1 MKGRGKPPGRGGGS
15 GKGPSG
21 KGPAGGRPSGRPSA
35 GKGAAA
41 KRPVGPGR
49 SGPPRGRSSDRPG
62 ADRPFAERPREDRVR
77 ADRPKRDDRFRD
89 DGPRRDDR
97 PFRSRRPG
105 ADDRPARDDR
115 PNRTDRPFRS
125 GPAASPA
132 GDERRPTHRGRRPDG
147 EGGVRSFDG
156 APRRGRD
163 DDWGVEEAGWSPEDD
178 LDIAAIEEPS
188 APRRKAD
195 LREER
200 PRTDR
205 PSRPERR
212 DDGRERPLR
221 EQPRGSGPSR
231 DDRHRR
237 PPTPTGPTRAE
248 LKAAATTTLQ
258 TGVQTLT
265 VTADETD
272 MRVDRF
278 LAARFP
284 QLSFSYIQ
292 RIVRKGELRVNG
304 KRAETKDRLEE
315 GQAVRVPPLKL
326 DQARPMSA
334 KVGEDVAGFLASIT
348 LYEDADLI
356 VFAKPAGLSV
366 QGGSGT
372 KKHLDGM
379 LAVLTDADGQRPRL
393 VHRLDKDT
401 SGCLLVAK
409 SRFAAAALAK
419 TFRTRAAR
427 KIYWSVVAGVP
438 KPRQGRVSTYL
449 AKEEREDESF
459 MRLAKH
465 GEKGASHAVS
475 YYAVIDTMAQKLSW
489 LSMKPVTGRTHQLR
503 VHAAEIGHPILGDP
517 KYFKVENWEIPGGI
531 QHKLHLH
538 ARRIVVPHPRGK
550 GTIDVSAP
558 LPPHMEQ
565 TFNLLGW
572 DVSRYDPIVEAP
584 EE

>member
-1 MKGRGKPPGRGGGS
+1 MKGRGKPPGRGSKPGAPA
-15 GKGPSG
+15 GPR
-21 KGPAGGRPSGRPSA
+21 GPARAGSGRPPA
-35 GKGAAA
+35 KGGKPAFAKEGRPAA
-41 KRPVGPGR
+41 KRLPRAAEEADRRPRRGPAPEGEVGRRDERRPRFDRPERGERPARRERPDPSELR
-49 SGPPRGRSSDRPG
+49 SFDGSPRRGR
-62 ADRPFAERPREDRVR
+62 ADDWDLPEPSWSPEADLDMVGFEEERP
-77 ADRPKRDDRFRD
+77 
-89 DGPRRDDR
+89 
-97 PFRSRRPG
+97 SRRP
-105 ADDRPARDDR
+105 ARPARD
-115 PNRTDRPFRS
+115 
-125 GPAASPA
+125 
-132 GDERRPTHRGRRPDG
+132 ERRTRG
-147 EGGVRSFDG
+147 
-156 APRRGRD
+156 
-163 DDWGVEEAGWSPEDD
+163 
-178 LDIAAIEEPS
+178 
-188 APRRKAD
+188 
-195 LREER
+195 
-200 PRTDR
+200 DR
-205 PSRPERR
+205 PSRAAPREGRAERPVRSASPEDRPAPR
-212 DDGRERPLR
+212 RERPAA
-221 EQPRGSGPSR
+221 
-231 DDRHRR
+231 
-237 PPTPTGPTRAE
+237 PPPPAGPTRAE
-248 LKAAATTTLQ
+248 LKAAATETLQ

-265 VTADETD
+265 VTDDEAD

-304 KRAETKDRLEE
+304 RRVETKDRLEA

-348 LYEDADLI
+348 LYEDADVL
-356 VFAKPAGLSV
+356 VLSKPAGLAV

-379 LAVLTDADGQRPRL
+379 LSVLTDEDGQRPRL

-459 MRLAKH
+459 MRIAKH

-503 VHAAEIGHPILGDP
+503 VHAAEIGHPIIGDP
-517 KYFKVENWEIPGGI
+517 KYFDVENWEIPGGI

-538 ARRIVVPHPRGK
+538 ARRLVVPHPRGK

>member
-1 MKGRGKPPGRGGGS
+1 MDAIQEPRSSRRE
-15 GKGPSG
+15 
-21 KGPAGGRPSGRPSA
+21 PAGEPRPARSA
-35 GKGAAA
+35 
-41 KRPVGPGR
+41 
-49 SGPPRGRSSDRPG
+49 
-62 ADRPFAERPREDRVR
+62 
-77 ADRPKRDDRFRD
+77 
-89 DGPRRDDR
+89 
-97 PFRSRRPG
+97 
-105 ADDRPARDDR
+105 DRPARAR
-115 PNRTDRPFRS
+115 PSRQ
-125 GPAASPA
+125 
-132 GDERRPTHRGRRPDG
+132 
-147 EGGVRSFDG
+147 G
-156 APRRGRD
+156 APREDSPRGD
-163 DDWGVEEAGWSPEDD
+163 
-178 LDIAAIEEPS
+178 
-188 APRRKAD
+188 APRRDAPRSD
-195 LREER
+195 ER
-200 PRTDR
+200 TPRR
-205 PSRPERR
+205 V
-212 DDGRERPLR
+212 
-221 EQPRGSGPSR
+221 
-231 DDRHRR
+231 
-237 PPTPTGPTRAE
+237 PPAPPPAGPTRAE
-248 LKAAATTTLQ
+248 LKAAATDTLQ

-265 VTADETD
+265 VTEDEND

-304 KRAETKDRLEE
+304 RRVETKDRLEA

-326 DQARPMSA
+326 DQVRPMSA

-348 LYEDADLI
+348 LYEDADVMVLS
-356 VFAKPAGLSV
+356 KPAGLAV

-379 LAVLTDADGQRPRL
+379 LAVLTDEDGQRPRL

-427 KIYWSVVAGVP
+427 KIYWAVVAGVP

-459 MRLAKH
+459 MRIAKH

-475 YYAVIDTMAQKLSW
+475 YYAVIDTMATKMSW

-517 KYFKVENWEIPGGI
+517 KYFQVENWEIPGGI

>member
-1 MKGRGKPPGRGGGS
+1 MKGRGKPPGRGSKPGAPA
-15 GKGPSG
+15 GPR
-21 KGPAGGRPSGRPSA
+21 GPARAGSGRPPA
-35 GKGAAA
+35 KGGKPAFAKEGRPAA
-41 KRPVGPGR
+41 KRPPRSPEEADSRPRRGPEGEAGR
-49 SGPPRGRSSDRPG
+49 RDERRPRFDGPDR
-62 ADRPFAERPREDRVR
+62 AERPARRERPDPSELRSFDGSPRRGR
-77 ADRPKRDDRFRD
+77 ADDWDLPEPSWSPEADLDMVGFEEERP
-89 DGPRRDDR
+89 
-97 PFRSRRPG
+97 SRRP
-105 ADDRPARDDR
+105 ARPARD
-115 PNRTDRPFRS
+115 
-125 GPAASPA
+125 
-132 GDERRPTHRGRRPDG
+132 
-147 EGGVRSFDG
+147 
-156 APRRGRD
+156 
-163 DDWGVEEAGWSPEDD
+163 
-178 LDIAAIEEPS
+178 
-188 APRRKAD
+188 
-195 LREER
+195 ER
-200 PRTDR
+200 PSRPDR
-205 PSRPERR
+205 PSRAAPRESRAERPVR
-212 DDGRERPLR
+212 SAPSEDRPAPRRERPAA
-221 EQPRGSGPSR
+221 
-231 DDRHRR
+231 
-237 PPTPTGPTRAE
+237 PPPAGPTRAE
-248 LKAAATTTLQ
+248 LKAAATETLQ

-265 VTADETD
+265 VTDDEAD

-304 KRAETKDRLEE
+304 RRVETKDRLEA

-348 LYEDADLI
+348 LYEDADVL
-356 VFAKPAGLSV
+356 VLSKPAGLAV

-379 LAVLTDADGQRPRL
+379 LAVLTDEDGQRPRL

-459 MRLAKH
+459 MRIAKH

-503 VHAAEIGHPILGDP
+503 VHAAEIGHPIIGDP
-517 KYFKVENWEIPGGI
+517 KYFDVENWEIPGGI

-538 ARRIVVPHPRGK
+538 ARRLVVPHPRGK

>member
-1 MKGRGKPPGRGGGS
+1 MKGRGKPPGRGPVDRGAKRAG
-15 GKGPSG
+15 G
-21 KGPAGGRPSGRPSA
+21 KGPAKGPAKGPSKGPGKPRSRSA
-35 GKGAAA
+35 GPAG
-41 KRPVGPGR
+41 
-49 SGPPRGRSSDRPG
+49 
-62 ADRPFAERPREDRVR
+62 
-77 ADRPKRDDRFRD
+77 
-89 DGPRRDDR
+89 DGPRRPPAKRPPFAAEAERAPRGPVRSQRPFARPDDR
-97 PFRSRRPG
+97 
-105 ADDRPARDDR
+105 
-115 PNRTDRPFRS
+115 RT
-125 GPAASPA
+125 
-132 GDERRPTHRGRRPDG
+132 DERRPDDHGPDERRVGRPRRERVRREPT
-147 EGGVRSFDG
+147 ELRSFDG
-156 APRRGRD
+156 SPRRGRS
-163 DDWGVEEAGWSPEDD
+163 DDWDIADAAWSPEAD
-178 LDIAAIEEPS
+178 LDIDAIEEPRS
-188 APRRKAD
+188 TRREPAEERRPARSEGRPARARPPREDAPRREA
-195 LREER
+195 
-200 PRTDR
+200 PR
-205 PSRPERR
+205 S
-212 DDGRERPLR
+212 
-221 EQPRGSGPSR
+221 
-231 DDRHRR
+231 DDRAEHAPRR
-237 PPTPTGPTRAE
+237 APAPPPAGPTRAE
-248 LKAAATTTLQ
+248 LKAAATDTLQ

-265 VTADETD
+265 VTEDEND

-304 KRAETKDRLEE
+304 RRVETKDRLEA

-326 DQARPMSA
+326 DQVRPMSA
-334 KVGEDVAGFLASIT
+334 RVGEDVAGFLASIT
-348 LYEDADLI
+348 LYEDADVMVL
-356 VFAKPAGLSV
+356 AKPAGLAV

-379 LAVLTDADGQRPRL
+379 LDVLTDKDGQRPRL

-427 KIYWSVVAGVP
+427 KIYWAVVAGVP

-459 MRLAKH
+459 MRIAKH
-465 GEKGASHAVS
+465 GERGASHAVS

-517 KYFKVENWEIPGGI
+517 KYFDVENWEIPGGI

-558 LPPHMEQ
+558 LSPHMEQ

>member
-1 MKGRGKPPGRGGGS
+1 LRKPAPHRG
-15 GKGPSG
+15 
-21 KGPAGGRPSGRPSA
+21 
-35 GKGAAA
+35 
-41 KRPVGPGR
+41 
-49 SGPPRGRSSDRPG
+49 
-62 ADRPFAERPREDRVR
+62 EDR
-77 ADRPKRDDRFRD
+77 
-89 DGPRRDDR
+89 
-97 PFRSRRPG
+97 RSLERVRRP
-105 ADDRPARDDR
+105 P
-115 PNRTDRPFRS
+115 PSEQEF
-125 GPAASPA
+125 
-132 GDERRPTHRGRRPDG
+132 
-147 EGGVRSFDG
+147 RSFDD

-163 DDWGVEEAGWSPEDD
+163 DDWGVEDRSWAPEDD
-178 LDIAAIEEPS
+178 LDIAAIEEP
-188 APRRKAD
+188 
-195 LREER
+195 
-200 PRTDR
+200 
-205 PSRPERR
+205 
-212 DDGRERPLR
+212 R
-221 EQPRGSGPSR
+221 EQRRPARKPAGSGE
-231 DDRHRR
+231 RR
-237 PPTPTGPTRAE
+237 PPPRRDEPRRDEPRRRENRRDEPRRDEPRRDEPRRDEPRRAAPVGPTRAE
-248 LKAAATTTLQ
+248 LKAAATATLQ

-265 VTADETD
+265 VTADEAD

-304 KRAETKDRLEE
+304 KRAETKDRLEA

-334 KVGEDVAGFLASIT
+334 KVGEDIAGFLASIT
-348 LYEDADLI
+348 LYEDADVI
-356 VFAKPAGLSV
+356 VFSKPAGLAV

-379 LAVLTDADGQRPRL
+379 LAVLTDEDGQRPRL

-401 SGCLLVAK
+401 SGCILVAK

-459 MRLAKH
+459 MRIAKH
-465 GEKGASHAVS
+465 GETGASHAVS

-503 VHAAEIGHPILGDP
+503 VHAAEIGHPIIGDP
-517 KYFKVENWEIPGGI
+517 KYFDVENWEIPGGI

-538 ARRIVVPHPRGK
+538 ARRLVVPHPRGK

-572 DVSRYDPIVEAP
+572 DVTRYDPIVEAP

>member
-1 MKGRGKPPGRGGGS
+1 MKGRGKPPGRGSKPG
-15 GKGPSG
+15 
-21 KGPAGGRPSGRPSA
+21 GPAGPRGPARAGSGRPPA
-35 GKGAAA
+35 KGGKPAFAKEGRPAA
-41 KRPVGPGR
+41 KRPPRSAEEADRRPRRGPAPEGEAGR
-49 SGPPRGRSSDRPG
+49 RDERRPRFDRP
-62 ADRPFAERPREDRVR
+62 DRGERPAR
-77 ADRPKRDDRFRD
+77 ADRPA
-89 DGPRRDDR
+89 RR
-97 PFRSRRPG
+97 
-105 ADDRPARDDR
+105 
-115 PNRTDRPFRS
+115 
-125 GPAASPA
+125 
-132 GDERRPTHRGRRPDG
+132 ERPDPS
-147 EGGVRSFDG
+147 ELRSFDG
-156 APRRGRD
+156 SPRRGRT
-163 DDWGVEEAGWSPEDD
+163 DDWDLPEPSWSPEAD
-178 LDIAAIEEPS
+178 LDIAGFEEKRPS
-188 APRRKAD
+188 RRPT
-195 LREER
+195 R
-200 PRTDR
+200 PARGDR
-205 PSRPERR
+205 PSRAAPRESRAERPVRSAPPEDRPAPR
-212 DDGRERPLR
+212 RERPAA
-221 EQPRGSGPSR
+221 
-231 DDRHRR
+231 
-237 PPTPTGPTRAE
+237 PPPPAGPTRAE
-248 LKAAATTTLQ
+248 LKAAATETLQ

-265 VTADETD
+265 VTADEAD

-304 KRAETKDRLEE
+304 RRVETKDRLEA

-348 LYEDADLI
+348 LYEDADVL
-356 VFAKPAGLSV
+356 VLSKPAGLAV

-379 LAVLTDADGQRPRL
+379 LAVLTDEDGQRPRL

-459 MRLAKH
+459 MRIAKH

-503 VHAAEIGHPILGDP
+503 VHAAEIGHPIIGDP
-517 KYFKVENWEIPGGI
+517 KYFDVENWEIPGGI

-538 ARRIVVPHPRGK
+538 ARRLVVPHPRGK

>member
-1 MKGRGKPPGRGGGS
+1 MKGRGKPPGRGGGA
-15 GKGPSG
+15 GKGPQG
-21 KGPAGGRPSGRPSA
+21 RGPGTKRPPGKRPAVGAKPPRARKGPPSDRGEPA
-35 GKGAAA
+35 EE
-41 KRPVGPGR
+41 
-49 SGPPRGRSSDRPG
+49 RGRKPSRPAEG
-62 ADRPFAERPREDRVR
+62 RRRDDARPFARPAPHRAEDR
-77 ADRPKRDDRFRD
+77 
-89 DGPRRDDR
+89 
-97 PFRSRRPG
+97 RSLERVRRP
-105 ADDRPARDDR
+105 PSE
-115 PNRTDRPFRS
+115 PEF
-125 GPAASPA
+125 
-132 GDERRPTHRGRRPDG
+132 
-147 EGGVRSFDG
+147 RSFDD

-163 DDWGVEEAGWSPEDD
+163 DDWDAEDRPWSPEDD
-178 LDIAAIEEPS
+178 IDIAAIEEPREQRRPVRKPPGS
-188 APRRKAD
+188 SERRPTVRREEPRR
-195 LREER
+195 EE
-200 PRTDR
+200 PRR
-205 PSRPERR
+205 AAPA
-212 DDGRERPLR
+212 
-221 EQPRGSGPSR
+221 
-231 DDRHRR
+231 
-237 PPTPTGPTRAE
+237 GPTRAE
-248 LKAAATTTLQ
+248 LKAAATSTLQ

-265 VTADETD
+265 VTADEAD

-304 KRAETKDRLEE
+304 RRVETKDRLEP

-326 DQARPMSA
+326 DQVRPMSA

-348 LYEDADLI
+348 LYEDKDVL
-356 VFAKPAGLSV
+356 VLAKPAGLAV

-379 LAVLTDADGQRPRL
+379 LAVLTDEEGQRPRL

-409 SRFAAAALAK
+409 TRFAAAALAK
-419 TFRTRAAR
+419 TFRSRAAR
-427 KIYWSVVAGVP
+427 KIYWAVVAGVP

-459 MRLAKH
+459 MRIAKH
-465 GEKGASHAVS
+465 GERGASHAVS

-503 VHAAEIGHPILGDP
+503 VHAAEVGNPIIGDP
-517 KYFKVENWEIPGGI
+517 KYFDVENWDLPGGI
-531 QHKLHLH
+531 QKKLHLH

-550 GTIDVSAP
+550 GTIDISAP

-572 DVSRYDPIVEAP
+572 DVTRYDPIVEAP